1 MTSYDLNSLGSALSD
16 PDKVTSGV
24 DFSGKSLKLD
34 TEQDAKPI
42 IDAINK
48 CPNLQYLTLTG
59 NTLGVAA
66 AQAIAKALE
75 NHPELKICRWSDMFT
90 GRMKTEI
97 PPALSALGD
106 GMITAGARLSVLD
119 LSDNAFG
126 PIGVEGLA
134 KLLQSDVCSQLQE
147 LRLNNNGLG
156 ITGGRLLAKALSAS
170 PRKLKVFIAGRN
182 RLENDGATALAKVFQ
197 QMGTLEELAMPQN
210 GIYHVG
216 VSALSEAFK
225 HNPRLSCLNLN
236 DNTIGAKGAAAI
248 ATALPKL
255 KNLRSINFGDCL
267 LKSAGARALA
277 KGFKDNSVPLESLD
291 LSHNEIGR
299 EACMEVVDA
308 LTEAS
313 DAADRL
319 TRVVLAGNSLGG
331 AASKQSMRDK
341 LGSGAELSDGDG
353 DSDDEYVTDSE
364 EEQNEESSDAESG
377 AASEDSATEDAQH
390 TTVVSN
396 SFGDTLDE
404 SGIEEVVTD
413 VGRFLS
419 EPTAEHLARLG
430 PQAAEVIDTHLRTI
444 KEPADLIQ
452 AYVEATLMVAGL
464 SDHLDTARGS
474 ALQMFAVTVRRAG
487 EQHAAAWIL
496 ANAMLRAL
504 ALIKVSSRSLQGH
517 TTGVHVRGGASCRR
531 LDTRQRHAQGAG
543 PHQGQLKVT
552 LQMLALANI
561 KVSSRSHCRCWRWP
575 SSRSGQGHTTGV
587 HVRGEHHAAA
597 WILAN
602 AMLRA
607 LALIKVRSRS
617 LQMFMC
623 AGEQHA
629 AAWILA
635 NAMLRALA
643 LIKSEN
649 KDYKIRWHLPS
660 CYRVLAQVMDAQQL
674 PPALADTLRFFISSK
689 QDQLAEDSKTVV
701 KQFPTLTK

>member
-1 MTSYDLNSLGSALSD
+1 MTSYDLNSLGSALND
-16 PDKVTSGV
+16 PAKVTSGV

-106 GMITAGARLSVLD
+106 GMIAAGARLSVLD

-277 KGFKDNSVPLESLD
+277 KGFKDNSVLLESLD

-299 EACMEVVDA
+299 EACMEVVDSI
-308 LTEAS
+308 TELP

-331 AASKQSMRDK
+331 AANKKTMRDK
-341 LGSGAELSDGDG
+341 LGTCAELSDGEG
-353 DSDDEYVTDSE
+353 SDDEYVTDSE
-364 EEQNEESSDAESG
+364 EEENEQ
-377 AASEDSATEDAQH
+377 SEDD
-390 TTVVSN
+390 
-396 SFGDTLDE
+396 FGDTLDE

-413 VGRFLS
+413 VGRFLV
-419 EPTAEHLARLG
+419 EPSAEHLARLG
-430 PQAAEVIDTHLRTI
+430 PRAPDVIDTHLRSI
-444 KEPADLIQ
+444 KEPAELIQ

-464 SDHLDTARGS
+464 ADHLNTAQEA
-474 ALQMFAVTVRRAG
+474 ALEMFSVTVRR
-487 EQHAAAWIL
+487 
-496 ANAMLRAL
+496 
-504 ALIKVSSRSLQGH
+504 
-517 TTGVHVRGGASCRR
+517 
-531 LDTRQRHAQGAG
+531 
-543 PHQGQLKVT
+543 
-552 LQMLALANI
+552 
-561 KVSSRSHCRCWRWP
+561 
-575 SSRSGQGHTTGV
+575 
-587 HVRGEHHAAA
+587 
-597 WILAN
+597 
-602 AMLRA
+602 
-607 LALIKVRSRS
+607 
-617 LQMFMC
+617 

-660 CYRVLAQVMDAQQL
+660 CYRL
-674 PPALADTLRFFISSK
+674 PAALADTLRFFISSK
-689 QDQLAEDSKTVV
+689 VEQLAEDTKTVV
-701 KQFPTLTK
+701 KQHPTLTK